1 MTAQFD
7 GALSGGSGG
16 GADKIDSTERTHTIA
31 GNRIEIVS
39 RRLPETADPTHQ
51 PPPVDNVITLLATGE
66 TPTGIGSGGLVE
78 LRGNKG
84 VRITSGPP
92 LPPPLSLPT
101 SSSSTDGI
109 ELHAEEQQTVSLA
122 QGVLAFPRSVRL
134 DKDGIDIYGGPLGT
148 VEISQG
154 VPGIGPDLQIAPA
167 GITVDA
173 ATGMLTLQ
181 SETMIT
187 LKVAGGAASITLTPA
202 GIQLKG
208 VLIMLN

>member
-1 MTAQFD
+1 MTAPFD
-7 GALSGGSGG
+7 GALGGGSGG
-16 GADKIDSTERTHTIA
+16 GVDKVDSTERTRTIT

-39 RRLPETADPTHQ
+39 RRLPMTDPKE
-51 PPPVDNVITLLATGE
+51 PPVANVITLLATGE
-66 TPTGIGSGGLVE
+66 TPAGTGPGGLVE
-78 LRGNKG
+78 LRGNTG

-92 LPPPLSLPT
+92 LGPLLPT
-101 SSSSTDGI
+101 SSSSSTNGI
-109 ELHAEEQQTVSLA
+109 ELQAAEQQEVSLA
-122 QGVLAFPRSVRL
+122 QGVMAFPRSVRL
-134 DKDGIDIYGGPLGT
+134 DNDGIDIYGGPSGT

-154 VPGIGPDLQIAPA
+154 VPGIGPDLKIAPT

-187 LKVAGGAASITLTPA
+187 LKVAGGAASITLTPT

>member
-1 MTAQFD
+1 MTAPFD
-7 GALSGGSGG
+7 GALGGGSGG
-16 GADKIDSTERTHTIA
+16 GADKLDSTAGTRTIT

-39 RRLPETADPTHQ
+39 RVPMAADPTDLT
-51 PPPVDNVITLLATGE
+51 PPVANVITLLATGE
-66 TPTGIGSGGLVE
+66 TPAGTGPGGLVE
-78 LRGNKG
+78 LRGNTG

-92 LPPPLSLPT
+92 LGPLLPT
-101 SSSSTDGI
+101 SSSSTNGI
-109 ELHAEEQQTVSLA
+109 ELQAAEQQEVSLA
-122 QGVLAFPRSVRL
+122 QGVMAYPRSVRL
-134 DKDGIDIYGGPLGT
+134 DNDGIDIYGGPSGT

-154 VPGIGPDLQIAPA
+154 VPGIGPDLQIAPT

-187 LKVAGGAASITLTPA
+187 LKVAGGAASITLTPT